1 MGNGII
7 ICNRVGGGA
16 KWPMVAHIRFN
27 REVHLYC
34 HMPDAQ
40 LEQIS
45 HMADLRAYPQR
56 RTVYP
61 EVHAT
66 DHLAIGCYYHKKILN
81 R

>member
-40 LEQIS
+40 LAPIRP
-45 HMADLRAYPQR
+45 MGGVRPRWMRDVGIGVARA
-56 RTVYP
+56 
-61 EVHAT
+61 
-66 DHLAIGCYYHKKILN
+66 G
-81 R
+81 